1 MSKKDNWPSEEQL
14 RIIRKQSSKSIASR
28 MLPDNA
34 PLVDK
39 IKFSICEEILKYKMK
54 NELTQRQ
61 LAEQL
66 GENESLISKVV
77 HYHIDEFTIDR
88 LLKYLNVIYPDVEF
102 KIKVA

>member
-1 MSKKDNWPSEEQL
+1 MIKKDNWPSEKEL
-14 RIIRKQSSKSIASR
+14 AIMRKRLSKGIASR

-34 PLVDK
+34 SLVDK
-39 IKFSICEEILKYKMK
+39 IKFSICREILKYKMK

-77 HYHIDEFTIDR
+77 HYHIDRFTIDR